1 MDQLQSFIRETWQ
14 ASIVPALQ
22 EYIAIPNESPA
33 FDAQWR
39 EHGHM
44 DRAVDL
50 FARWAKAQN
59 VPGLDLQ
66 VARAEG
72 RTPVLIM
79 EIPGSGQGTVLL
91 YGHLDKQPP
100 MEGWRPELGPWTPVL
115 EDGRLYGRGGADD
128 GYGMFAALT
137 AVKALKLESIP
148 CARCVILIE
157 ACEESGSFDLPHYV
171 NALADRIGTP
181 DLVVCLDSG
190 CGDYERM
197 WVTTSLRGVINATL
211 SVSTLTEGVHSGA
224 ASGIVPSSFRIL
236 RRLLSRLEDENTGQI
251 LPRDLHVEIPPD
263 RLVQAKA
270 AAQVLG
276 AGLHENYPFH
286 PGTTPVGDDVA
297 ELLLNR
303 TWRPQLEIIGAA
315 GLPTLE
321 QAGNVLRPETR
332 AKLSLRLPPT
342 ADPGAAV
349 ACLRDTLTKDPPY
362 QAKVTFD
369 AGQGTGGWNAPPFQ
383 PWLEDSMTRASR
395 EFFGKDACATGEGG
409 TIPFMAMLAEKFPEA
424 QFMITGVLGPK
435 SNAHGPNEFLHLE
448 TAMNLTG
455 CVARVLHTRPK
466 HRRVDMGYRS
476 LQARILP
483 ILCCLVIGVS
493 TLGGPSSSL
502 AAEDMFFKDKTIR
515 ILVAF
520 SVGGGFDIY
529 SRTIGRHMGRYIPG
543 NPRFLVQ
550 NMTGAGGLISAN
562 YLYRKA
568 KPDGLTI
575 GISLEASFGPVSTD
589 KGGSSSF
596 PASTSF
602 SESRNRPFR
611 FVRSPRRAA
620 LRT

>member
-1 MDQLQSFIRETWQ
+1 MKRMQLQSFIRETWQ
-14 ASIVPALQ
+14 ASIIPALQ

-44 DRAVDL
+44 DRAVEL
-50 FARWAKAQN
+50 FTRWAKAQN
-59 VPGLDLQ
+59 VPGLDLH

-72 RTPVLIM
+72 RTPLLLM
-79 EIPGSGQGTVLL
+79 EIPGTGQGTVLL

-115 EDGRLYGRGGADD
+115 EDGKLYGRGGADD

-251 LPRDLHVEIPPD
+251 LPPGLHVEIPPD
-263 RLVQAKA
+263 RLAQARSA
-270 AAQVLG
+270 AEVLG
-276 AGLHENYPFH
+276 AGLHEGYPFH

-315 GLPTLE
+315 GIPTLE

-332 AKLSLRLPPT
+332 VKLSLRLPPT
-342 ADPGAAV
+342 AGPDAAV

-362 QAKVTFD
+362 QAKVTFE

-424 QFMITGVLGPK
+424 QLMITGVLGPR
-435 SNAHGPNEFLHLE
+435 SNAHGPNEFLHVE

-455 CVARVLHTRPK
+455 CVARVLQDH
-466 HRRVDMGYRS
+466 YR
-476 LQARILP
+476 A
-483 ILCCLVIGVS
+483 VS
-493 TLGGPSSSL
+493 TQS
-502 AAEDMFFKDKTIR
+502 
-515 ILVAF
+515 
-520 SVGGGFDIY
+520 
-529 SRTIGRHMGRYIPG
+529 
-543 NPRFLVQ
+543 
-550 NMTGAGGLISAN
+550 
-562 YLYRKA
+562 
-568 KPDGLTI
+568 
-575 GISLEASFGPVSTD
+575 
-589 KGGSSSF
+589 
-596 PASTSF
+596 
-602 SESRNRPFR
+602 
-611 FVRSPRRAA
+611 
-620 LRT
+620 

>member
-50 FARWAKAQN
+50 FTRWAKAQN

-395 EFFGKDACATGEGG
+395 EFFGKDACAAGEGG

-455 CVARVLHTRPK
+455 CVARVLQDHYGLRCTGDFCRTITAPPTPPEPPTRHLASLSVKRDLSSP
-466 HRRVDMGYRS
+466 RVDNMAMESALVWASCLTSDGDWS
-476 LQARILP
+476 ITSQDDNPAAAQRI
-483 ILCCLVIGVS
+483 CGS
-493 TLGGPSSSL
+493 FWPSAALFFL
-502 AAEDMFFKDKTIR
+502 AWYPWGDR
-515 ILVAF
+515 
-520 SVGGGFDIY
+520 
-529 SRTIGRHMGRYIPG
+529 
-543 NPRFLVQ
+543 
-550 NMTGAGGLISAN
+550 
-562 YLYRKA
+562 
-568 KPDGLTI
+568 
-575 GISLEASFGPVSTD
+575 
-589 KGGSSSF
+589 
-596 PASTSF
+596 
-602 SESRNRPFR
+602 
-611 FVRSPRRAA
+611 RSPLQVIAPCRQPKCPRCIAP
-620 LRT
+620 